1 MINIEELEDKL
12 IGLSEQEGIDYI
24 NKNNISY
31 RVIRRDEIYYIIT
44 CDFRVD
50 RINLEINNNII
61 LGVTIG

>member
-1 MINIEELEDKL
+1 MIKIEELEDKL

-31 RVIRRDEIYYIIT
+31 RVIRRDETNYIIIS
-44 CDFRVD
+44 DFRDD
-50 RINLEINNNII
+50 RINLEINNDII

>member
-1 MINIEELEDKL
+1 MIKIEELEDKL

-31 RVIRRDEIYYIIT
+31 RVIRRDETYYIIIS
-44 CDFRVD
+44 DFRDD

>member
-44 CDFRVD
+44 CDFRDD

>member
-12 IGLSEQEGIDYI
+12 INLSEQEGIDYI

-31 RVIRRDEIYYIIT
+31 RVIRRDETNYIIIS
-44 CDFRVD
+44 DFRDD

>member
-44 CDFRVD
+44 CDFRED